1 MTIKELYAFFDEK
14 IPRALSCDWDNDGL
28 MVCADKNAEVHRVL
42 VALDITAAVAE
53 HAIQEGYDLIVSHHP
68 LIFHPLKAVAPG
80 EATVNKVIRLLT
92 SGVSA
97 MSFHTRLD
105 AVAGGVNDVLAN
117 AIGLQEIIP
126 FGKDGEE
133 MGRIGNLPAP
143 MTLREFAELV
153 KRATGAKQ
161 VQISDSGKP
170 VSRVA
175 VLGGGGAGESGAA
188 AAAGADTY
196 LTGDLRHDQL
206 TEAPER
212 GMNLVQ
218 GGHFYTEN
226 LVCNRI
232 RELLLEADETL
243 TVDLIDSYPAEFV

>member
-1 MTIKELYAFFDEK
+1 MTVRELYAFLEEK

-28 MVCADKNAEVHRVL
+28 MVCPDDTKEVRRVL

-53 HAIQEGYDLIVSHHP
+53 QAIKEGYDLVVSHHP
-68 LIFHPLKAVAPG
+68 LIFHPLKSVAVG
-80 EATVNKVIRLLT
+80 ETIANKVIRLLT
-92 SGVSA
+92 SGISA

-105 AVAGGVNDVLAN
+105 AVGGGVNDVLAN
-117 AIGLQEIIP
+117 AVGLCDVTP

-133 MGRIGNLPAP
+133 IGRIGNLPQP
-143 MTLREFAELV
+143 MALKNFAALV
-153 KRATGAKQ
+153 KDATGAKY
-161 VQISDSGKP
+161 VQISDGGKL

-218 GGHFYTEN
+218 GGHFFTEN
-226 LVCNRI
+226 LVCDRI

-243 TVDLIDSYPAEFV
+243 TVDIVNSYPAEFV

>member
-53 HAIQEGYDLIVSHHP
+53 RAIQEGYDLIVSHHP
-68 LIFHPLKAVAPG
+68 LIFHPLKAVVPG
-80 EATVNKVIRLLT
+80 DAVANKVIRLLT

-105 AVAGGVNDVLAN
+105 AVAGGVNDVIASSL
-117 AIGLQEIIP
+117 GLSNITP

-133 MGRIGNLPAP
+133 MGRIG
-143 MTLREFAELV
+143 TLAEPTSLRAFAERV
-153 KRATGAKQ
+153 KNATGADR
-161 VQISDSGKP
+161 VQISDAGKQ
-170 VSRVA
+170 VFRVA
-175 VLGGGGAGESGAA
+175 LLGGGGAGEVALA

-196 LTGDLRHDQL
+196 LTGELKHDQL

-212 GMNLVQ
+212 GMNLIM
-218 GGHFYTEN
+218 GGHFWTEN
-226 LVCNRI
+226 LVCDRI
-232 RELLLEADETL
+232 RDLLLEADSTL
-243 TVDLIDSYPAEFV
+243 TVDVINSYPAEFV

>member
-218 GGHFYTEN
+218 GGHFWTEN

-232 RELLLEADETL
+232 RDLLLEADETL

>member
-1 MTIKELYAFFDEK
+1 MTVRELYAFLEEK
-14 IPRALSCDWDNDGL
+14 MPRALSCDWDNDGL
-28 MVCADKNAEVHRVL
+28 MVCPDDTREVRRVL

-53 HAIQEGYDLIVSHHP
+53 QAIREGYDLVVSHHP

-105 AVAGGVNDVLAN
+105 AVTGGVNDVLAN
-117 AIGLQEIIP
+117 AIGLQNVTP

-133 MGRIGNLPAP
+133 IGRIGTLPTA
-143 MTLREFAELV
+143 MALKDFAALV
-153 KRATGAKQ
+153 KEVTGAPY
-161 VQISDSGKP
+161 VQISDAGKL

-212 GMNLVQ
+212 GMNMIA
-218 GGHFYTEN
+218 GGHFFTEN

-232 RELLLEADETL
+232 CEMLYEADANIKADI
-243 TVDLIDSYPAEFV
+243 VNSYPAEFV

>member
-1 MTIKELYAFFDEK
+1 MTVRELYAFLEEK
-14 IPRALSCDWDNDGL
+14 MPRSLSCDWDNDGL
-28 MVCADKNAEVHRVL
+28 MVCPDDTREVRRVL

-53 HAIQEGYDLIVSHHP
+53 QAIKEGYDLVVSHHP

-105 AVAGGVNDVLAN
+105 AVTGGVNDVLAN
-117 AIGLQEIIP
+117 AIGLQNVVP

-133 MGRIGNLPAP
+133 IGRIGTLPTA
-143 MTLREFAELV
+143 MALKDFAALV
-153 KRATGAKQ
+153 KEVTGAPY
-161 VQISDSGKP
+161 VQISDAGKL
-170 VSRVA
+170 VSCVA

-212 GMNLVQ
+212 GMNMIA
-218 GGHFYTEN
+218 GGHFFTEN

-232 RELLLEADETL
+232 CEMLYEADANIKADI
-243 TVDLIDSYPAEFV
+243 VNSYPAEFV

>member
-1 MTIKELYAFFDEK
+1 MTVRELYAFLEER
-14 IPRALSCDWDNDGL
+14 IPRSLSCEWDNDGL
-28 MVCADKNAEVHRVL
+28 MVCANDKAEVRRVL

-53 HAIQEGYDLIVSHHP
+53 HAIKEGYDLVVSHHP
-68 LIFHPLKAVAPG
+68 LIFHPLKSVAVG
-80 EATVNKVIRLLT
+80 ETIANKVIRLLT

-105 AVAGGVNDVLAN
+105 AVEGGVNDVLAN
-117 AIGLQEIIP
+117 AIGLCDIIP
-126 FGKDGEE
+126 FGKNGEE
-133 MGRIGNLPAP
+133 MGRIGNLAAP
-143 MTLREFAELV
+143 MSLREFAELV
-153 KRATGAKQ
+153 KASTGARQ
-161 VQISDSGKP
+161 VQISDGGKP

-218 GGHFYTEN
+218 GGHFFTEN
-226 LVCNRI
+226 LVCDRI
-232 RELLLEADETL
+232 RELLLEADGTL
-243 TVDLIDSYPAEFV
+243 TVDIVNSYPAEFV

>member
-1 MTIKELYAFFDEK
+1 MTIRELYAFLEEK
-14 IPRALSCDWDNDGL
+14 MPRALSCDWDNDGL
-28 MVCADKNAEVHRVL
+28 MVCPDDTKEVRRVL

-53 HAIQEGYDLIVSHHP
+53 HAIKEGYDLVVSHHP
-68 LIFHPLKAVAPG
+68 LIFHPLKSVAVG
-80 EATVNKVIRLLT
+80 ETIANKVIRLLT
-92 SGVSA
+92 SGVCA

-105 AVAGGVNDVLAN
+105 AVGGGVNDVLAN
-117 AIGLQEIIP
+117 AVGLCDVTP

-133 MGRIGNLPAP
+133 IGRIGNLPQS
-143 MTLREFAELV
+143 MTLKNFAALV
-153 KRATGAKQ
+153 KDATGAKY
-161 VQISDSGKP
+161 VQISDGGKL

-218 GGHFYTEN
+218 GGHFFTEN
-226 LVCNRI
+226 LVCERI
-232 RELLLEADETL
+232 RELLLEADSTL
-243 TVDLIDSYPAEFV
+243 TVDIVNSYPAEFV

>member
-1 MTIKELYAFFDEK
+1 MTVRELYAFLEEK
-14 IPRALSCDWDNDGL
+14 MPRSLSCDWDNDGL
-28 MVCADKNAEVHRVL
+28 MVCPDDTREVRRVL

-53 HAIQEGYDLIVSHHP
+53 RAIKEGYDIVVSHHP
-68 LIFHPLKAVAPG
+68 LIFHPLKAVALG

-105 AVAGGVNDVLAN
+105 AVTGGVNDVLAN
-117 AIGLQEIIP
+117 AIGLQNVVP

-133 MGRIGNLPAP
+133 VGRIG
-143 MTLREFAELV
+143 TLSTAMALKDFAALV
-153 KRATGAKQ
+153 KEVTGAPY
-161 VQISDSGKP
+161 VQISDAGKL

-212 GMNLVQ
+212 GMNMIA
-218 GGHFYTEN
+218 GGHFFTEN

-232 RELLLEADETL
+232 CEMLYEADANIKADI
-243 TVDLIDSYPAEFV
+243 VNSYPAEFV

>member
-1 MTIKELYAFFDEK
+1 MTVRELYAFLEEK
-14 IPRALSCDWDNDGL
+14 MPRALSCDWDNDGL
-28 MVCADKNAEVHRVL
+28 MVCPDDTKEVRRVL

-53 HAIQEGYDLIVSHHP
+53 EAINEGYDLIVSHHP
-68 LIFHPLKAVAPG
+68 LIFHAIKSVAPG
-80 EATVNKVIRLLT
+80 DVTVNKVIRLLT

-105 AVAGGVNDVLAN
+105 AVEGGVNDVLAN
-117 AIGLQEIIP
+117 SLGLSDITP

-133 MGRIGNLPAP
+133 MGRIGNLSKP
-143 MTLREFAELV
+143 MTLKDFAALV
-153 KRATGAKQ
+153 KEATGAKY
-161 VQISDSGKP
+161 VQISDSGKL

-218 GGHFYTEN
+218 GGHFFTEN
-226 LVCNRI
+226 LVCERI
-232 RELLLEADETL
+232 RELLLEADSTL
-243 TVDLIDSYPAEFV
+243 TVDIVNSYPAEFV

>member
-1 MTIKELYAFFDEK
+1 MTVRELYAFLEER
-14 IPRALSCDWDNDGL
+14 IPRSLSCEWDNDGL
-28 MVCADKNAEVHRVL
+28 MVCANDKAEVRRVL

-53 HAIQEGYDLIVSHHP
+53 QAIREGYDLIVSHHP
-68 LIFHPLKAVAPG
+68 LIFHPIKAVAVG
-80 EATVNKVIRLLT
+80 ETITNKVIRLLI

-105 AVAGGVNDVLAN
+105 AVEGGVNDVLAN
-117 AIGLQEIIP
+117 AVGLCDVTP

-133 MGRIGNLPAP
+133 IGRIGNLPQP
-143 MTLREFAELV
+143 MTLKNFAALV
-153 KRATGAKQ
+153 KDATGAKY
-161 VQISDSGKP
+161 VQISDGGKL

-175 VLGGGGAGESGAA
+175 LLGGGGAGESGAA

-218 GGHFYTEN
+218 GGHFFTEN
-226 LVCNRI
+226 LVCDRI
-232 RELLLEADETL
+232 RELLLEADASL
-243 TVDLIDSYPAEFV
+243 TVDVVNSYPAEFV

>member
-1 MTIKELYAFFDEK
+1 MTVRELYKFFEEK

-28 MVCADKNAEVHRVL
+28 MVCANDQAEVARVL
-42 VALDITAAVAE
+42 VALDITAAVAQK
-53 HAIQEGYDLIVSHHP
+53 AVDEGYDLVVSHHP

-80 EATVNKVIRLLT
+80 DAVVNKVIKLLV

-105 AVAGGVNDVLAN
+105 AVEGGVNDVLAN
-117 AIGLQEIIP
+117 AIGLQNIIP

-133 MGRIGNLPAP
+133 MGRIGNLASP
-143 MTLREFAELV
+143 MRLREFAEVV
-153 KRATGAKQ
+153 KAAMGAKQ
-161 VQISDSGKP
+161 VQISDAGKL

-212 GMNLVQ
+212 GMNLIQ
-218 GGHFYTEN
+218 GGHFWTEN

-232 RELLLEADETL
+232 RELLLEADASL
-243 TVDLIDSYPAEFV
+243 TVDIINSYPAEFV

>member
-1 MTIKELYAFFDEK
+1 MTVRELYAFFEQK

-28 MVCADKNAEVHRVL
+28 MVCPDDTKEVRRVL

-53 HAIQEGYDLIVSHHP
+53 HAIKEGYDLVVSHHP

-117 AIGLQEIIP
+117 AIGLQNITP

-133 MGRIGNLPAP
+133 MGRIGDLETP
-143 MTLREFAELV
+143 MSLRAFAERV
-153 KRATGAKQ
+153 KSATGAAQ
-161 VQISDSGKP
+161 VQISDAGKP

-232 RELLLEADETL
+232 RELLLEADATL
-243 TVDLIDSYPAEFV
+243 TVDLIDSYPAEFI

>member
-1 MTIKELYAFFDEK
+1 MTVRELYAFLEEK
-14 IPRALSCDWDNDGL
+14 MPRSLSCDWDNDGL
-28 MVCADKNAEVHRVL
+28 MVCPDDTREVRRVL

-53 HAIQEGYDLIVSHHP
+53 QAIKEGYDLVVSHHP

-105 AVAGGVNDVLAN
+105 AVTGGVNDVLAN
-117 AIGLQEIIP
+117 AIGLQNVVP

-133 MGRIGNLPAP
+133 IGRIGTLPTA
-143 MTLREFAELV
+143 MALKDFAALV
-153 KRATGAKQ
+153 KEVTGAPY
-161 VQISDSGKP
+161 VQISDADKL

-212 GMNLVQ
+212 GMNMIA
-218 GGHFYTEN
+218 GGHFFTEN

-232 RELLLEADETL
+232 CEMLYEADANIKADI
-243 TVDLIDSYPAEFV
+243 VNSYPAEFV